1 MYFGNVSGTTITMAY
16 NRVEKE
22 ITQNKRIKGKLKDV
36 TPFSLSDCGRYVLGN
51 KYGKKIFN

>member
-22 ITQNKRIKGKLKDV
+22 LTQNKLVKGNLNKIKKRIL
-36 TPFSLSDCGRYVLGN
+36 N
-51 KYGKKIFN
+51 I